1 MSQPSNVMSASV
13 SYPRSGTRGRPLQ
26 LDTLLILA
34 VAAIL
39 LVSAVMVT
47 SASISIA
54 SKETG
59 DALYYLK
66 RQVVFIVL
74 GSIGC
79 GVMARI
85 PSSLW
90 EKLQV
95 PLLLAAFAM
104 LIAVL
109 IPGIGAVVNG
119 SRRWIRLPMIN
130 FQPSEVAR
138 VFILMFI
145 AGYVVR
151 KQKELK
157 TGFKAAVFPLGVLA
171 IASVLL
177 LLEPDMGAAT
187 VLLAVGAGLLFLGGM
202 QLRYFFMAASGG
214 IVALGMLMYF
224 SPYRWKRATGFI
236 TPMDD
241 PFGNSFQLVQSLVAI
256 ARGELFGVGLGAS
269 VQKLFY
275 LPEAHT
281 DFVFAVFA
289 EEFGFVGVLCLLT
302 LFALVVWRS
311 LRIARAA
318 MEANLPFQA
327 FVATAFGLWIGLQ
340 AFVNIGVNMGILPTK
355 GLTLPMLSNGGSSL
369 LVSLAWLGIVLRIGH
384 EANLSGRSAMP
395 RAAKTNGAA
404 KVSK

>member
-1 MSQPSNVMSASV
+1 MNAIGASV

-26 LDTLLILA
+26 LDTWLILA

-54 SKETG
+54 GKETG
-59 DALYYLK
+59 DSLYYMK
-66 RQVVFIVL
+66 RQLVFIVL
-74 GSIGC
+74 SVIGC
-79 GVMARI
+79 GVMTRI
-85 PSSLW
+85 PSALW

-95 PLLLAAFAM
+95 PMLLAAFAM
-104 LIAVL
+104 LSIVM

-119 SRRWIRLPMIN
+119 SRRWIRLPMLN
-130 FQPSEVAR
+130 FQPSELAR

-145 AGYVVR
+145 AGYAVR
-151 KQKELK
+151 KQKELRV
-157 TGFKAAVFPLGVLA
+157 GINAALFPLGVLA
-171 IASVLL
+171 AAAILL

-202 QLRYFFMAASGG
+202 QLRYFFMAASVGL
-214 IVALGMLMYF
+214 VALGLLMRY
-224 SPYRWKRATGFI
+224 SPYRWKRATGF
-236 TPMDD
+236 TDPLKD
-241 PFGNSFQLVQSLVAI
+241 PFGDSFQLVQSLVAI
-256 ARGELFGVGLGAS
+256 VRGDLFGVGLGGS

-289 EEFGFVGVLCLLT
+289 EEFGFVGVLCLLA
-302 LFALVVWRS
+302 LFGVVVWRS

-318 MEANLPFQA
+318 AEANLPFQA
-327 FVATAFGLWIGLQ
+327 FVATAFGMWIGLQ
-340 AFVNIGVNMGILPTK
+340 SFINIGVNMGILPTK
-355 GLTLPMLSNGGSSL
+355 GLTLPMLSNGGTSL

-395 RAAKTNGAA
+395 RPAKTSGAA
-404 KVSK
+404 KVVNK

>member
-1 MSQPSNVMSASV
+1 MNSPITSAMSGSV
-13 SYPRSGTRGRPLQ
+13 SYPRSGSRGRPLQ

-54 SKETG
+54 SKESG

-66 RQVVFIVL
+66 RQVVFIIL

-79 GVMARI
+79 GVMTRI
-85 PSSLW
+85 PSTLW

-119 SRRWIRLPMIN
+119 SRRWIRLPMLN

-157 TGFKAAVFPLGVLA
+157 VGFKAALFPLGVLA
-171 IASVLL
+171 FASVLL

-202 QLRYFFMAASGG
+202 QLRYFFMAATGG
-214 IVALGMLMYF
+214 AMALGMLMYF

-289 EEFGFVGVLCLLT
+289 EEFGFIGVLCLLT
-302 LFALVVWRS
+302 LFGLVVWRS

-318 MEANLPFQA
+318 MEASLPFQA

-395 RAAKTNGAA
+395 RERAA
-404 KVSK
+404 KVAK